1 MMGNWQDIIF
11 AHPAAFYL
19 LILLALLVAWYS
31 WRHTHL
37 SAYMFISNWMG
48 IEQIHRE
55 KRAIFRHSV
64 FVFKII
70 ALAFFIIALAAPE
83 KDKSES
89 KRETFGIDMVIT
101 LDVSPS
107 MLAKDFKPNR
117 IEAAKK
123 IASDFISQ
131 RPNDR
136 IGLVVF
142 SGEAFTQCPVTVDH
156 RVLLELLDKVEAG
169 DMQSGTAIGS
179 GLGTAVNRLKNS
191 DAISKVIILL
201 TDGVNNTGSTDPR
214 TAAGLAA
221 TFGIRVHTIG
231 VGTRGTALSP
241 VGIYPNGQYAYD
253 RVPVEIDEDLL
264 KDIATKTGGNYF
276 RAVDNASL
284 KAIYKTIDRME
295 KSRIELSVLPKKK
308 LLFLPFI
315 LAGIVFYFLAFLL
328 KQTIFRTIV

>member
-1 MMGNWQDIIF
+1 MIDKWQDILF

-19 LILLALLVAWYS
+19 FILLPVLIAWYG
-31 WRHTHL
+31 WRHNHL
-37 SAYMFISNWMG
+37 SAYMFISNWPG
-48 IEQIHRE
+48 IEQSHRNW
-55 KRAIFRHSV
+55 KAIWRHSV
-64 FVFKII
+64 FVFKLFALVFFVI
-70 ALAFFIIALAAPE
+70 ALAGPE
-83 KDKSES
+83 TDKSES
-89 KRETFGIDMVIT
+89 KRETFGIDMVIA

-123 IASDFISQ
+123 IASDFINQ

-156 RVLLELLDKVEAG
+156 RVLLELLDQVKAG

-201 TDGVNNTGSTDPR
+201 TDGVNNTGSTDPK
-214 TAAGLAA
+214 TAAGLAT

-231 VGTRGTALSP
+231 VGTRGNALSP
-241 VGIYPNGQYAYD
+241 VGVYPNGQYAYD

-264 KDIATKTGGNYF
+264 KDIASETGGSYF

-284 KAIYKTIDRME
+284 KAIYKTIDSME

-315 LAGIVFYFLAFLL
+315 LAGMMFYFLAFIL
-328 KQTIFRTIV
+328 KQSIFRTVI